1 MPRAFLIKAK
11 KDKKKEEELGTQFPQ
26 DSAQFSNGVS
36 GNLIQAHLM
45 LRKFTGFYRFHGFS
59 SVRCQAR
66 FFWDFR
72 TVTGFELCFHDLTC
86 SGFQKFCKLRE
97 IFVSFRDRVYESSF
111 E

>member
-11 KDKKKEEELGTQFPQ
+11 KDKKKEEELGTHFPQ

-66 FFWDFR
+66 FFSGLSNCHGVR
-72 TVTGFELCFHDLTC
+72 TMFP
-86 SGFQKFCKLRE
+86 
-97 IFVSFRDRVYESSF
+97 
-111 E
+111 